1 MFGWFD
7 EDGGSKIFWFETT
20 KGGYQKLVRPDGTS
34 KIIKKKHEI
43 FAEMGPQSLAGWQR
57 AMLLMEEYG
66 YWDATAFG
74 CSVHTLI
81 GVRTSRYEEE
91 SPVVYIFSSCQA
103 AERAVYPFLEK
114 EKVEM
119 CRKNVEDFH
128 ANPNIQ
134 AAWHD
139 FILHPICL
147 RVRKGTY
154 EIVPVPIEEI
164 GCGQGV
170 FGKYKFSPI
179 GRLDDKESL
188 EYLFEEDTYEFED

>member
-7 EDGGSKIFWFETT
+7 EDGGSKIFRFETT

-43 FAEMGPQSLAGWQR
+43 FAEMGPQSLDGWQR

-91 SPVVYIFSSCQA
+91 SPVVYIFSSCQT

-119 CRKNVEDFH
+119 CRKNVEDFY

-134 AAWHD
+134 AAQHD

-147 RVRKGTY
+147 RVRKETY

>member
-91 SPVVYIFSSCQA
+91 SPV
-103 AERAVYPFLEK
+103 
-114 EKVEM
+114 
-119 CRKNVEDFH
+119 KNVTIKNVKVGEVKKFVKKV
-128 ANPNIQ
+128 NN
-134 AAWHD
+134 
-139 FILHPICL
+139 
-147 RVRKGTY
+147 VENVVEKNVTY
-154 EIVPVPIEEI
+154 EREV
-164 GCGQGV
+164 
-170 FGKYKFSPI
+170 K
-179 GRLDDKESL
+179 
-188 EYLFEEDTYEFED
+188 